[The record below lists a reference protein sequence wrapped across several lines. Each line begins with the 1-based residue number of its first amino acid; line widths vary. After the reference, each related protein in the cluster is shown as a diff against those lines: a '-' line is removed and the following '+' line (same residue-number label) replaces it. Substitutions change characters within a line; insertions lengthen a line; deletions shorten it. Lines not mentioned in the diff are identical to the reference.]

1 MYLWT
6 PLTHNSWS
14 YTWSVLMSHSM
25 SYIRLCFISLSHSF
39 DFFDMVCI
47 WDLENPEN
55 YRNPLSSSCLVDQY
69 WSKTQGVVCVCVCVC
84 LLLPWLLC
92 VAFLFWDFF
101 FFFLFPFFCWLFN
114 YIWIVVLF
122 PSLPFAST
130 PTILYPLWFEDNTPL
145 HPHPVPNKPSSIPI
159 PRATSLRRCT
169 LWVVVSSIRALT
181 GQVSG

>member
-1 MYLWT
+1 MCLWT
-6 PLTHNSWS
+6 PLTHNSLS

-84 LLLPWLLC
+84 VC
-92 VAFLFWDFF
+92 VYCFHDCCVLHFCFGIFFSF
-101 FFFLFPFFCWLFN
+101 FFFLFFVDYLITFELLFF
-114 YIWIVVLF
+114 F
-122 PSLPFAST
+122 PVFSLAAPDHHLSTLTLRQYSLTHTPSPQQASTGPSISLPM
-130 PTILYPLWFEDNTPL
+130 D
-145 HPHPVPNKPSSIPI
+145 
-159 PRATSLRRCT
+159 
-169 LWVVVSSIRALT
+169 IR
-181 GQVSG
+181 